1 MTKMIIIDES
11 DHLCD
16 HHLTIRKL
24 LHLPLST
31 YQEFVNIPREIGY
44 RSHLLR
50 YVLDLKTS
58 VPVGIHAGSPL
69 IVQSEAATGEDCVH
83 HHPKK
88 CLRLDEDDPRWISQ
102 EQTRPSRLVDPE
114 LAEQSNRCILEEWIE
129 SYSYPRVSWNSL
141 ADALLNLNIDVNDD
155 LVHSLR
161 SCSCPLTMSSLLHF
175 PVTKVSTANIPREVG
190 VKYFDFGTHL
200 LQEVTGAHIRM
211 LELELN
217 RNGEHINQRILQ
229 DWLNGRGRPVTWAT
243 LVEVLNIIDMGELAK
258 KIKDRYIIGTVNQ
271 ILHA

>member
-1 MTKMIIIDES
+1 MTKMIIVDEGN
-11 DHLCD
+11 HLYD

-44 RSHLLR
+44 RSRFLR
-50 YVLDLKTS
+50 YVLGLKTS

-83 HHPKK
+83 HHPKE
-88 CLRLDEDDPRWISQ
+88 CLRLGEDDLHWISQ
-102 EQTRPSRLVDPE
+102 EQTRPSCLVDPE
-114 LAEQSNRCILEEWIE
+114 LAEQSNRCIFKEWIE
-129 SYSYPRVSWNSL
+129 SYSYPKVSWNSL
-141 ADALLNLNIDVNDD
+141 ADALLKIDIYDD
-155 LVHSLR
+155 FVHSLR

-175 PVTKVSTANIPREVG
+175 PVTKVVTANIPREVG
-190 VKYFDFGTHL
+190 IKYFDFGTHL
-200 LQEVTGAHIRM
+200 LQEVTGAHIRT

-217 RNGEHINQRILQ
+217 QNGERINQRILQ
-229 DWLNGRGRPVTWAT
+229 EWLSGGGRPVTWAT

-258 KIKDRYIIGTVNQ
+258 KIKDKYITGTVN
-271 ILHA
+271 